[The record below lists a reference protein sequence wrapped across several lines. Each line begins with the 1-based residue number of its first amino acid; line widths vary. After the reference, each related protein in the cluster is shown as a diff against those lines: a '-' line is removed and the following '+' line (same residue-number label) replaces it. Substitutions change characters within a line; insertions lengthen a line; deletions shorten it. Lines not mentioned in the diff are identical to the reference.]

1 MISINNIAFSYP
13 GNKKVLHQLN
23 LDIQT
28 GMIHGMVGLNG
39 SGKTTL
45 LNLIFGL
52 LKPDEG
58 VISCDNFDMSKQN
71 MGYLPSESY
80 FYSNITGREYLALF
94 KNPGFETE
102 IWNQLFGLPLDE
114 IVDEYS
120 SGMKKKLALMGV
132 IKMDKQLLILDEP
145 FNNLDI
151 ETSRV
156 VRKVLIEMRKSG
168 KTILVT
174 SHILETLTNLCDRI
188 HYLNEG
194 KILLSREKKDF
205 AEFQE
210 TLFSSVENKTAGI
223 IDEIFRPE
231 S

>member
-1 MISINNIAFSYP
+1 MISIKDLSFSYP
-13 GNKKVLHQLN
+13 GNKKVLRWLS
-23 LDIQT
+23 LELQT
-28 GMIHGMVGLNG
+28 GMIHGVVGLNG

-45 LNLIFGL
+45 LNLLFGL

-58 VISCDNFDMSKQN
+58 SVSCDDFEISKRN
-71 MGYLPSESY
+71 MAYLPSESY
-80 FYSNITGREYLALF
+80 FYSNVTGGEYLALF
-94 KNPGFETE
+94 KNPHFKTE
-102 IWNQLFGLPLDE
+102 KWNQLFGLPLDE

-156 VRKVLIEMRKSG
+156 VRNVLIEMRKSG
-168 KTILVT
+168 KSIIIT
-174 SHILETLTNLCDRI
+174 SHIIETLTNLCDRI
-188 HYLNEG
+188 HYLGEG
-194 KILLSREKKDF
+194 KILQSREKNEF
-205 AEFQE
+205 NEFQE
-210 TLFSSVENKTAGI
+210 ALFRSMESKTSGI

-231 S
+231 P